1 MLLDD
6 ILEKK
11 LEELDDFE
19 SALLLKDGD
28 ISQIKTELVSE
39 LVTDFLDKLTPPRL
53 KWHPRIVIEIDFEL
67 RQFGEGHRNGIV
79 FNSFV

>member
-53 KWHPRIVIEIDFEL
+53 K
-67 RQFGEGHRNGIV
+67 
-79 FNSFV
+79 